1 MADMKLQK
9 EKNFVSAVV
18 YLHNEGDLLLPFFE
32 MLHKTLDERFEQYE
46 IIAVNDRCTDNT
58 VAALRDWAKGVEKPL
73 TILHTSI
80 YQGVET
86 AMNAGL
92 NCAIGDYVFEF
103 DCVEAMFPAEC
114 ITRAYDTALTGC
126 DIVTVCPTKQS
137 NTSRLFYGV
146 FNRFSRSAY
155 ALRTDAFRVVSR
167 RAINRVHSMAES
179 LPYRKA
185 AYAASGLKMT
195 AISYEGK
202 APRQSTGAIGLA
214 MDSIVLY
221 TDAGYVVSLGAA
233 GVMAAVSIFSL
244 IYTMVVYFNGQPIE
258 GWTTTM
264 LVLTF
269 GFAGLFV
276 LFSLVLK
283 YLSLILNFVFHKQIC
298 LVESIEKIQK

>member
-1 MADMKLQK
+1 MADVKLQK

-18 YLHNEGDLLLPFFE
+18 YLHDEGALVLPFFK
-32 MLHKTLDERFEQYE
+32 MLHQTLDAYFEEYE
-46 IIAVNDRCTDNT
+46 LIAVDDRCTDDT
-58 VAALRDWAKGVEKPL
+58 IETLRGWAKEIEKPL
-73 TILHTSI
+73 TILHTSV
-80 YQGVET
+80 YQGIET

-103 DCVEAMFPAEC
+103 DCLEAQFPAEC
-114 ITRAYDTALTGC
+114 ITRAYETALMGS
-126 DIVTVCPTKQS
+126 DIVTVCPTHQTK
-137 NTSRLFYGV
+137 TSALFYGV
-146 FNRFSRSAY
+146 FNRFSGSAY
-155 ALRTDAFRVVSR
+155 TLRTDAFHVVSR

-195 AISYEGK
+195 AITYEGK
-202 APRQSTGAIGLA
+202 APRQSTSVFALA

-221 TDAGYVVSLGAA
+221 PDAGYVFSLGAA
-233 GVMAAVSIFSL
+233 GVMMLVSVFAL
-244 IYTMVVYFNGQPIE
+244 VYTIAVYFNGHPIE

-269 GFAGLFV
+269 GFAGLFA
-276 LFSLVLK
+276 LFALALK
-283 YLSLILNFVFHKQIC
+283 YLSLILNFTDHKHIC

>member
-1 MADMKLQK
+1 MADITIQK

-18 YLHNEGDLLLPFFE
+18 YLHDEGALILPFFE
-32 MLHKTLDERFEQYE
+32 MLYKTLDSRFEQYE
-46 IIAVNDRCTDNT
+46 LIAVDDRCTDGT
-58 VAALRDWAKGVEKPL
+58 VENLRTWAKGIAKPL
-73 TILHTSI
+73 TILHTSV
-80 YQGVET
+80 YQGIET

-103 DCVEAMFPAEC
+103 DCVEASFPAAC
-114 ITRAYDTALTGC
+114 ITQAYDTALTGS

-137 NTSRLFYGV
+137 NTSSLFYHA

-167 RAINRVHSMAES
+167 RAINRVHAMAQS

-195 AISYEGK
+195 AITYEGK
-202 APRQSTGAIGLA
+202 APRQSTSAFALA

-221 TDAGYVVSLGAA
+221 TDAGYILSLGAA
-233 GVMAAVSIFSL
+233 GIMLLVSL
-244 IYTMVVYFNGQPIE
+244 LALVYTVVVFFNGNPIE
-258 GWTTTM
+258 GWTTMM
-264 LVLTF
+264 LMLSF
-269 GFAGLFV
+269 GFTGLFA
-276 LFSLVLK
+276 LFALALK
-283 YLSLILNFVFHKQIC
+283 YLSLILHFTFHKQIC

>member
-1 MADMKLQK
+1 MADVTIQK

-18 YLHNEGDLLLPFFE
+18 YLHNESAGLLPFFE
-32 MLHKTLDERFEQYE
+32 MLHAALDARFEEYE
-46 IIAVNDRCTDNT
+46 MIAVDDRCTDDT
-58 VAALRDWAKGVEKPL
+58 TAKLREWAKGIEKPL
-73 TILHTSI
+73 TILHTSV
-80 YQGVET
+80 YQGIET

-103 DCVEAMFPAEC
+103 DCLEAAFPADC
-114 ITRAYDTALTGC
+114 IGKAYDTALTGS
-126 DIVTVCPTKQS
+126 DVVTVCPSRQS
-137 NTSRLFYGV
+137 LSSRLFYGV
-146 FNRFSRSAY
+146 FNRFSGSAY

-195 AISYEGK
+195 GITYDGA
-202 APRQSTGAIGLA
+202 APRQSTGVFGLA
-214 MDSIVLY
+214 MDSMVLY
-221 TDAGYVVSLGAA
+221 TNAGYLLSLGAA
-233 GVMAAVSIFSL
+233 GAMLIVSLCALVYTIVIF
-244 IYTMVVYFNGQPIE
+244 FNGNPIE

-269 GFAGLFV
+269 GFAGLFA
-276 LFSLVLK
+276 LFALVLK
-283 YLSLILNFVFHKQIC
+283 YLSLILNFTFHKQIC